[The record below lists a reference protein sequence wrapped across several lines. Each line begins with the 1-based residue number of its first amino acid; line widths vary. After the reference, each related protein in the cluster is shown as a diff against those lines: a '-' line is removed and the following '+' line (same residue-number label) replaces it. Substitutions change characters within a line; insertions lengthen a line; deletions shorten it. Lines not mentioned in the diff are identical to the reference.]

1 MKQMIFIFLLL
12 IPVWSM
18 AQEFKESTV
27 TSQQQARLEL
37 VKALQDSTAH
47 NVIRADF
54 VLFKNKEMV
63 ISYAELILFD
73 MYGKENI
80 ERQKP
85 YSIDYVDDHWIVRG
99 NLPMNMRGG
108 TFLIILEAHTGRI
121 LKITHGK

>member
-1 MKQMIFIFLLL
+1 MKQMTFLFLLL

-18 AQEFKESTV
+18 AQEFKESTEA
-27 TSQQQARLEL
+27 SQQQARLEL
-37 VKALQDSTAH
+37 VKAQQDSTAH
-47 NVIRADF
+47 NVIRPDF
-54 VLFKNKEMV
+54 VVFKNKEMV

-85 YSIDYVDDHWIVRG
+85 YTIDYVDNHWIVRG
-99 NLPMNMRGG
+99 NLPISLKGG

-121 LKITHGK
+121 LKISHGK